1 MGRTRGFDEA
11 MVLDAVRQ
19 QFWNYG
25 FQATS
30 TYDLMDATGL
40 AKGSI
45 YHAFGNK
52 RDLYLRVF
60 SDYCDEMVDY
70 ARKTLD
76 DDGGSPV
83 ARITHYMAS
92 LMERSCS
99 GSPRRGCFLSK
110 ATADLAGQDADVAA
124 LARNTFDFIAEALA
138 TAVRAAQSAGEVDP
152 EADARTLG
160 YLLLAVSRG
169 IDSVAKGDVDTDVL
183 RNTAAAAIDLL
194 PKPRPSGSRV
204 DRRADG

>member
-11 MVLDAVRQ
+11 TVLDAVRH

-76 DDGGSPV
+76 DNGGSPV
-83 ARITHYMAS
+83 ARLTHYMAAV
-92 LMERSCS
+92 MERSCS
-99 GSPRRGCFLSK
+99 GCPRRGCFLSK

-124 LARNTFDFIAEALA
+124 LARNNFAFIAEALA
-138 TAVRAAQSAGEVDP
+138 TAVRAAQSAGEV
-152 EADARTLG
+152 E
-160 YLLLAVSRG
+160 
-169 IDSVAKGDVDTDVL
+169 
-183 RNTAAAAIDLL
+183 
-194 PKPRPSGSRV
+194 
-204 DRRADG
+204 DRESTRLN

>member
-11 MVLDAVRQ
+11 TVLDAVRQ
-19 QFWNYG
+19 HFWNYG
-25 FQATS
+25 YQATS

-52 RDLYLRVF
+52 RDLYFRVF
-60 SDYCDEMVDY
+60 SDYCDDMVDF
-70 ARKTLD
+70 ARRTLD
-76 DDGGSPV
+76 DNGGSAV
-83 ARITHYMAS
+83 ARIKVYVES
-92 LMERSCS
+92 VMELSCS

-110 ATADLAGQDADVAA
+110 ATADLAGQDADVAT
-124 LARNTFDFIAEALA
+124 LARTALDRIAEALA

-152 EADARTLG
+152 QADADALG

-169 IDSVAKGDVDTDVL
+169 IDSVAKAGVDAGVL
-183 RNTAAAAIDLL
+183 RNTAVTAIDLL
-194 PKPRPSGSRV
+194 LKPRERDPS
-204 DRRADG
+204 